1 MPANCKAK
9 ESTMNSSIF
18 KWVRGRLAGALV
30 STFALAFG
38 AMAAVPG
45 NAPPDIA
52 AALKALPAA
61 DVVHAAHDGVPSF
74 IRGDLGRA
82 PKLNTA
88 DLAGTQL
95 AMRPVLAPMLAA
107 LRLRAADLRLRKI
120 SADAHGNQHLRYN
133 QTHQGLDVV
142 GGDLVVHVDG
152 KGKVYVVNGTAR
164 GDIPAGLGLRD
175 IGESAVHARV
185 AADSRYAGMAT
196 TPPRK
201 VYFASP
207 EGPVHMAYETVVTGL
222 RGQDPVRDKVYIDV
236 ESGAIL
242 GAHPQIFFVESRLVY
257 SANSGTAL
265 PGTLKRAEGGAA
277 STDTDVNAAYDGTG
291 ATYEAYKAFWGR
303 DSYNN
308 AGAALVSSVHY
319 STNYCNAFWN
329 GTQMVYGDGN
339 TSLGC
344 QPLDRGQDVTAHE
357 LTHAVTENESALVYS
372 GESGG
377 LNEAMSDIFG
387 AFTEAY
393 VDGGKTGALLVSANT
408 WKIGE
413 AVLAP
418 ALRYMNDP
426 AADGVSKDF
435 YTSTVGNVDVHY
447 SSGIANL
454 AFYLMSQ
461 GGTHPRGKSTINV
474 AGLGMDKAI
483 RVFYEANVN
492 LLTSNSNFLAA
503 GNACVQAAVN
513 LGYTLA
519 EQTSVANAWQA
530 VGVAVP
536 TPGSG
541 GGDTDTVLANGTPV
555 TGLSDITGGQK
566 FFKLDVPAG
575 QSTLKFTIA
584 GGTGDADLYTKI
596 QVHPSLS
603 VYDCRPFLN
612 GNSESCTFNV
622 PSAGTYY
629 VMLKAYA
636 AYSGVT
642 LTGTYSSVSDVP
654 VLVNGQAVPISGAAG
669 SVQYWK
675 INTPAG
681 RQLSVTISGGSGDAD
696 LYTRFGAKPTTTTYA
711 CRPFLNGNNETC
723 TVASTLAGDYYI
735 MVRGFSAYSGATL
748 RATY

>member
-1 MPANCKAK
+1 
-9 ESTMNSSIF
+9 MNSILS
-18 KWVRGRLAGALV
+18 KWVKGRLAA
-30 STFALAFG
+30 ALAASLALAAG

-45 NAPPDIA
+45 NSPADVA
-52 AALKALPAA
+52 SALNALPSV
-61 DVVHAAHDGVPSF
+61 DVVHAAPDGVPTF
-74 IRGDLGRA
+74 VRGDLGHA
-82 PKLNTA
+82 PNLNAA

-95 AMRPVLAPMLAA
+95 AMRPVLAPVLAA

-120 SADAHGNQHLRYN
+120 NVDANGNQHLRYD
-133 QTHQGLDVV
+133 QTHLGLDVV

-152 KGKVYVVNGTAR
+152 KGKVFAMNGTAR

-175 IGESAVHARV
+175 IGESAVHPLVV
-185 AADSRYAGMAT
+185 ADTRYAGMAT
-196 TPPRK
+196 TPARK
-201 VYFASP
+201 VYFVSP
-207 EGPVHMAYETVVTGL
+207 EGLVHMAYETVVTGS
-222 RGQDPVRDKVYIDV
+222 RGQDPVRDKVYVDV
-236 ESGAIL
+236 ASGAIL
-242 GAHPQIFFVESRLVY
+242 AAHPQIFFAESRRVY
-257 SANSGTAL
+257 SANNSTSL
-265 PGTLKRAEGGAA
+265 PGTLKRSEGGAA
-277 STDTDVNAAYDGTG
+277 TTDTDVNAAYDGTG
-291 ATYEAYKAFWGR
+291 ATYEAYKAFWNR

-339 TSLGC
+339 TSQGC
-344 QPLDRGQDVTAHE
+344 QPLDRAQDVTAHE
-357 LTHAVTENESALVYS
+357 LTHAVTENESGLVYS

-393 VDGGKTGALLVSANT
+393 VDGGKTGTLAVSADT

-413 AVLAP
+413 DVLAP

-426 AADGVSKDF
+426 AADGASKDF
-435 YTSTVGNVDVHY
+435 WTSTVGNVDVHY

-474 AGLGMDKAI
+474 AGIGMDKAI

-492 LLTSNSNFLAA
+492 LLTSTSKFLAA
-503 GNACVQAAVN
+503 GNASVQAAVN

-536 TPGSG
+536 TPGGGGG
-541 GGDTDTVLANGTPV
+541 GGDTDVVLANGTPV
-555 TGLSDITGGQK
+555 TGLSDATGGQK

-575 QSTLKFTIA
+575 QSTLKFTIS

-596 QVHPSLS
+596 LAHPSLS
-603 VYDCRPFLN
+603 VYDCRPYLN
-612 GNSESCTFNV
+612 GNSETCTYNA
-622 PSAGTYY
+622 PAAGSYY
-629 VMLKAYA
+629 VMLRAYA

-642 LTGTYSSVSDVP
+642 LTGTYSAAGDGVAALTNGVP
-654 VLVNGQAVPISGAAG
+654 VSISGAAG

-681 RQLSVTISGGSGDAD
+681 KKLTVSITGGTGDAD
-696 LYTRFGAKPTTTTYA
+696 LYTRFGSKPTTSTYL
-711 CRPFLNGNNETC
+711 CRPYTNGNNETC
-723 TVASTLAGDYYI
+723 TVASTSAGDYYI
-735 MVRGFSAYSGATL
+735 MVRAYAAYSGASL
-748 RATY
+748 KASY

>member
-1 MPANCKAK
+1 
-9 ESTMNSSIF
+9 MNSILS
-18 KWVRGRLAGALV
+18 KWVKGRLAAALAASFALV
-30 STFALAFG
+30 AAAT
-38 AMAAVPG
+38 AAVPG
-45 NAPPDIA
+45 NSPADVA
-52 AALKALPAA
+52 SALNALPMV
-61 DVVHAAHDGVPSF
+61 DVVQAARDGVPTF
-74 IRGDLGRA
+74 LRGDLGQA
-82 PKLNTA
+82 PKLDA
-88 DLAGTQL
+88 SDLPGTQL
-95 AMRPVLAPMLAA
+95 AMRPVLAPVLAA

-120 SADAHGNQHLRYN
+120 NVDAQGNQHLRYD
-133 QTHQGLDVV
+133 QTHRGLDVV

-152 KGKVYVVNGTAR
+152 KGRVFAVNGTAR

-175 IGESAVHARV
+175 IGESAVHALVV
-185 AADSRYAGMAT
+185 ADARFAGMAT

-201 VYFASP
+201 VYLASL
-207 EGPVHMAYETVVTGL
+207 EGAVAMAYETVVTGL

-242 GAHPQIFFVESRLVY
+242 AVHPQIFFAESRRVY
-257 SANSGTAL
+257 SANNGTSL
-265 PGTLKRAEGGAA
+265 PGTLKRSEGGAA
-277 STDTDVNAAYDGTG
+277 TTDTDVNAAYDGTG
-291 ATYEAYKAFWGR
+291 ATYEAYKAFWNR

-339 TSLGC
+339 TSQGC
-344 QPLDRGQDVTAHE
+344 APLDRAQDVTAHE
-357 LTHAVTENESALVYS
+357 LTHAVTENESGLVYS

-377 LNEAMSDIFG
+377 LNEALSDIFG

-393 VDGGKTGALLVSANT
+393 VDGGKTGTLAVSTDT

-413 AVLAP
+413 EVLPP

-426 AADGVSKDF
+426 AADGASKDF
-435 YTSTVGNVDVHY
+435 WTSTVGNVDVHY

-474 AGLGMDKAI
+474 AGIGMDKAI

-492 LLTSNSNFLAA
+492 LLTSTSNFLAA
-503 GNACVQAAVN
+503 GNASVQAAVN

-536 TPGSG
+536 TPGG
-541 GGDTDTVLANGTPV
+541 GGGGSTDVVLANGIPV
-555 TGLSDITGGQK
+555 TGLSDATGGQK

-575 QSTLKFTIA
+575 QSTLKFTIS

-603 VYDCRPFLN
+603 LYDCRPYLN
-612 GNSESCTFNV
+612 GNSETCTYTA
-622 PSAGTYY
+622 PAAGTYY
-629 VMLKAYA
+629 AMLRAYT

-642 LTGTYSSVSDVP
+642 LTGSYSAAGDGVP
-654 VLVNGQAVPISGAAG
+654 VLTNGVPVSISGAAG
-669 SVQYWK
+669 SLQYWK

-681 RQLSVTISGGSGDAD
+681 KTLTVSITGGSGDAD
-696 LYTRFGAKPTTTTYA
+696 LYTRFGSKPTTTTYL
-711 CRPFLNGNNETC
+711 CRPYTNGNNETC
-723 TVASTLAGDYYI
+723 TVAATSAGDYYI
-735 MVRGFSAYSGATL
+735 MVRGYAAYAGATL
-748 RATY
+748 KASY